1 MSVINTNVSATIATN
16 ALIRNERA
24 MSTSME
30 RLSTGLRINS
40 AKDDAAGLAISS
52 RMKAAVS
59 GLEMA
64 AKNANDAISMLE
76 VAEGA
81 TLEISNMLIRMREL
95 AVQSASGTYSDTD
108 RDAMDLEFG
117 ALMSEMDRISKN
129 TTWNT
134 MSILNGAD
142 SAGAAV
148 YNASADKTTVN
159 IQLGAN
165 ASQTMALEFK
175 AWVPSVAVDM
185 QATTASGTGSNG
197 LDPQQTSTVTLKP
210 LSNGDKLTIGG
221 KVFTAA
227 EDLTAAQAA
236 EKFVASLEGNGNGID
251 GWTAQVDASNTSAIR
266 FTSTA
271 NESVADLSVASSIS
285 ADPTLLV
292 TTQGADA
299 GADADANPAVP
310 EVATLTF
317 KPLAKGQTVTV
328 DGVTFTAA
336 ADLTASEAATAFHT
350 AWDESD
356 SASGLYT
363 AAVSNEVVTFTA
375 EEGGVKTDLDVAS
388 TQQTQA
394 LSAAVTEDFR
404 KSESAFGDAIL
415 YWNDNG
421 TAKAINIDTVG
432 NSEFAIDQLDKAIL
446 GIATERAKYG
456 AYMSRLEHSS
466 DNLLNV
472 AQNTDQSRSRIEDAD
487 YAVETSELARTQII
501 SQASTAMLAQANQS
515 KQSVLTLLQG

>member
-117 ALMSEMDRISKN
+117 ALMSEIDRVSKN

-165 ASQTMALEFK
+165 ASQSMGLEFK
-175 AWVPSVAVDM
+175 TWVPSVSVDM
-185 QATTASGTGSNG
+185 QALNADGYDNAGGKSVSGAVKSNG
-197 LDPQQTSTVTLKP
+197 LDPRSATGAATEVTTYTMPAAGLAA
-210 LSNGDKLTIGG
+210 SGDSITIGG
-221 KVFTAA
+221 VT
-227 EDLTAAQAA
+227 LTASAQMSAIELA
-236 EKFVASLEGNGNGID
+236 TAFANPTAYDESKGTFDTKTFI
-251 GWTAQVDASNTSAIR
+251 GWTAEAVSGDTDAVK
-266 FTSTA
+266 FTSTTPDKDVP
-271 NESVADLSVASSIS
+271 NL
-285 ADPTLLV
+285 TV
-292 TTQGADA
+292 TTS
-299 GADADANPAVP
+299 
-310 EVATLTF
+310 ATSGGTT
-317 KPLAKGQTVTV
+317 TVT
-328 DGVTFTAA
+328 GPTAINP
-336 ADLTASEAATAFHT
+336 DTAGSAGTAP
-350 AWDESD
+350 
-356 SASGLYT
+356 
-363 AAVSNEVVTFTA
+363 
-375 EEGGVKTDLDVAS
+375 VAN
-388 TQQTQA
+388 Q
-394 LSAAVTEDFR
+394 
-404 KSESAFGDAIL
+404 SAFGDAVL

-421 TAKAINIDTVG
+421 TAKAINIDTAG
-432 NSEFAIDQLDKAIL
+432 AAEFAIDQLDKAIL
-446 GIATERAKYG
+446 GASGERAKYG

-501 SQASTAMLAQANQS
+501 SQAATAMLAQANQA
-515 KQSVLTLLQG
+515 KQGVLQLLQ

>member
-1 MSVINTNVSATIATN
+1 MSVINTNVSATIASN
-16 ALIRNERA
+16 ALNRNERA

-117 ALMSEMDRISKN
+117 ALMTEINRVAKN

-142 SAGAAV
+142 SGGAAV
-148 YNASADKTTVN
+148 YDASADKTTVN

-165 ASQTMALEFK
+165 ASQSMGLEFK
-175 AWVPSVAVDM
+175 TWVPSVSVDM
-185 QATTASGTGSNG
+185 QALNADGYNHVDGKSATGAVKADG
-197 LDPQQTSTVTLKP
+197 LDPRNATEQTVVTFKALGNSEAVTVNGLTLTMG
-210 LSNGDKLTIGG
+210 SDETA
-221 KVFTAA
+221 TAA
-227 EDLTAAQAA
+227 EVAAIYTALSSFTEDKAA
-236 EKFVASLEGNGNGID
+236 
-251 GWTAQVDASNTSAIR
+251 
-266 FTSTA
+266 
-271 NESVADLSVASSIS
+271 
-285 ADPTLLV
+285 
-292 TTQGADA
+292 ADA
-299 GADADANPAVP
+299 GTP
-310 EVATLTF
+310 
-317 KPLAKGQTVTV
+317 AKGSFGGTLLASK
-328 DGVTFTAA
+328 FTPEAVA
-336 ADLTASEAATAFHT
+336 GDTASVKFVSTSPFADVTPMATSVNV
-350 AWDESD
+350 EK
-356 SASGLYT
+356 
-363 AAVSNEVVTFTA
+363 EVTKT
-375 EEGGVKTDLDVAS
+375 GVGVAGAS
-388 TQQTQA
+388 TEQPN
-394 LSAAVTEDFR
+394 
-404 KSESAFGDAIL
+404 ESAFGDAVL

-421 TAKAINIDTVG
+421 TAKAINIDTAG
-432 NSEFAIDQLDKAIL
+432 AAEFAIDQLDKAIL
-446 GIATERAKYG
+446 GASGERAKYG

-501 SQASTAMLAQANQS
+501 SQAATAMLAQANQA
-515 KQSVLTLLQG
+515 KQGVLQLLQ

>member
-1 MSVINTNVSATIATN
+1 MSVINTNISATIATN
-16 ALIRNERA
+16 ALIRNERS
-24 MSTSME
+24 MSTAME
-30 RLSTGLRINS
+30 RLSTGMRINS

-52 RMKAAVS
+52 RMGAMVS

-64 AKNANDAISMLE
+64 SKNANDGISMLE

-95 AVQSASGTYSDTD
+95 SVQSASGTYSDTD
-108 RDAMDLEFG
+108 RDALDLEFG
-117 ALMSEMDRISKN
+117 ALMSEIDRIAKN

-134 MSILNGAD
+134 MSILNG
-142 SAGAAV
+142 G
-148 YNASADKTTVN
+148 NDKNDATTTKTEIN
-159 IQLGAN
+159 IQLGPN

-185 QATTASGTGSNG
+185 QATSASGTGSNG

-501 SQASTAMLAQANQS
+501 SQAATAMLAQANQA
-515 KQSVLTLLQG
+515 KQGVLQLLQ